1 MRTPN
6 AMRNS
11 AGALSLRLARG
22 LGVHETRGMPLLI
35 RKTGHWQPGTDR
47 HLLSVEH
54 PDEGRLTM
62 DSNQT
67 SGTPTGVPS
76 SDLLALIRSEP
87 NPDSHIFRWGGKWEV
102 TNEWLCGGFAGRS
115 FSGETPE
122 QAAEQLSAYL
132 TRHVGHKS
140 MVGDAVTRSGW
151 PNLAAVKSYLLSCRQ
166 PDEDDG
172 ANSKQ

>member
-54 PDEGRLTM
+54 PGNPRGETAMSKQTDPDSALDLAAGSALVCPWQTGKPPVGRLVALWLSELGD
-62 DSNQT
+62 DSINFV
-67 SGTPTGVPS
+67 TPGKLCRNGWFALFDGERRFTRLLIPVKAWADFPDFS
-76 SDLLALIRSEP
+76 SP
-87 NPDSHIFRWGGKWEV
+87 NVTDEQRRGKD
-102 TNEWLCGGFAGRS
+102 TA
-115 FSGETPE
+115 
-122 QAAEQLSAYL
+122 
-132 TRHVGHKS
+132 
-140 MVGDAVTRSGW
+140 
-151 PNLAAVKSYLLSCRQ
+151 
-166 PDEDDG
+166 
-172 ANSKQ
+172 